1 MTSDLQKAADATAK
15 LLLELQDSNDR
26 LKIENAELQNQVNNL
41 DVNYTRL
48 QDAAGR
54 ALAERDYYMRE
65 CSELEGKFTSFI
77 SIASE
82 ALNTHRMAPFRPNGA
97 APKDTHEG
105 TDRHESDQPT
115 EGMMKAI
122 AEANGMDDAIPE
134 FLTKPIQTYGGG
146 GGMSGSTT
154 TVAGSN
160 GQLTKIEGPLRL
172 RRKI

>member
-26 LKIENAELQNQVNNL
+26 LKIENAELANQVQSL
-41 DVNYTRL
+41 DVSYTRL

-97 APKDTHEG
+97 APKDEPTNEEG
-105 TDRHESDQPT
+105 
-115 EGMMKAI
+115 MKAI
-122 AEANGMDDAIPE
+122 AEANGVDDAIPE
-134 FLTKPIQTYGGG
+134 FLTRPIQTYGGG
-146 GGMSGSTT
+146 GEMTSSTT
-154 TVAGSN
+154 HVTGGNNQPV
-160 GQLTKIEGPLRL
+160 KIEGQLRL